1 MANSAGRRKNI
12 RTENV
17 VLRKA
22 LEKAKRRSQRTSA
35 EGAWSDAIG
44 EEAPVPPT
52 AGTAATETASATSGA
67 ASGIRPRPT
76 AAGVAGTEEGVTA
89 SEGWFAKAMA
99 RGKKALKT
107 PQGKLGAAAMVAL
120 LVAEAAKNS
129 ALGLATDVIQTGQQ
143 SRSLDVQGELAPQL
157 AQQEAMQPIT
167 QSQKQAALY
176 LLMQQLGARGKP
188 MLADGESLT

>member
-1 MANSAGRRKNI
+1 
-12 RTENV
+12 
-17 VLRKA
+17 
-22 LEKAKRRSQRTSA
+22 
-35 EGAWSDAIG
+35 
-44 EEAPVPPT
+44 
-52 AGTAATETASATSGA
+52 
-67 ASGIRPRPT
+67 
-76 AAGVAGTEEGVTA
+76 
-89 SEGWFAKAMA
+89 MA

>member
-1 MANSAGRRKNI
+1 MAKGKPNAAQAGF
-12 RTENV
+12 
-17 VLRKA
+17 
-22 LEKAKRRSQRTSA
+22 
-35 EGAWSDAIG
+35 
-44 EEAPVPPT
+44 
-52 AGTAATETASATSGA
+52 AGTGESVA
-67 ASGIRPRPT
+67 AS
-76 AAGVAGTEEGVTA
+76 EK
-89 SEGWFAKAMA
+89 WFAKAMA
-99 RGKKALKT
+99 RGKKSLKT